1 MQRHSPTW
9 TLAMSVCASS
19 LSFIDGSVLNV
30 ALPAIRE
37 GLHASAA
44 EVQWVVN
51 GYTLPLAALILL
63 GGALGDHQGRRRWLV
78 IGTALFGTASLLC
91 ALSRSLELLL
101 VGRALQGIGAALLLP
116 NSLAL
121 LNSAYE
127 GEARGRAVGIWA
139 AAGAISAA
147 IAPLIGGWLV
157 DHAGWPSIFYINLPF
172 AAAAIAIAFARVP
185 EAKDK
190 EKLPLDVT
198 GAALAT
204 LGLGGLTYGLT
215 LWSAHRSFSL
225 VAGAAIAAGVVLLA
239 VFIIGERRARANAMI
254 PLRYFGDSCFTSL
267 NLMTFLLYGTFGSSL
282 LLLPYVLISAGGY
295 SPVEAGMAMIPL
307 SVLIGA
313 GSPIM
318 GKFASRIG
326 PRIPLTAG
334 PLIVAAG
341 FLLATRVASDQAY
354 WTHVFPAVTLIALG
368 MAILVAPLTS
378 TVLVSVDP
386 EHIGMV
392 SGFNSALSRAG
403 GLFGVSLLGAVLA
416 EEGRALL
423 APYAVAMVVGA
434 AVAALSGVVSFIGL
448 RHVRVGKRQAA
459 AAA

>member
-1 MQRHSPTW
+1 
-9 TLAMSVCASS
+9 MSVCASS

-30 ALPAIRE
+30 ALPAMRE
-37 GLHASAA
+37 SLGASAA
-44 EVQWVVN
+44 EIQWVVN
-51 GYTLPLAALILL
+51 GFTLPLAALILI
-63 GGALGDHQGRRRWLV
+63 GGALGDHQGRRLWLV
-78 IGTALFGTASLLC
+78 IGTILFGLASLLC

-101 VGRALQGIGAALLLP
+101 VGRALQGLGAALLLP

-127 GEARGRAVGIWA
+127 GDARGRAIGIWA

-157 DHAGWPSIFYINLPF
+157 DHVGWPSIFYINLPF
-172 AAAAIAIAFARVP
+172 ATAAVAVALTKVP

-190 EKLPLDVT
+190 EKTPLDLT
-198 GAALAT
+198 GAFLAT
-204 LGLGGLTYGLT
+204 VGLGGLTYGLT

-225 VAGAAIAAGVVLLA
+225 VAGAAIIIGLILLG
-239 VFIIGERRARANAMI
+239 VFIVTERRAGPKAMI
-254 PLRYFGDSCFTSL
+254 PLRYFRDSCFSSL

-295 SPVEAGMAMIPL
+295 SPVQAGLAMIPL

-318 GKFASRIG
+318 GKLASRIG

-334 PLIVAAG
+334 PLIVACG

-354 WTHVFPAVTLIALG
+354 WANVFPAVAVIALG

-378 TVLVSVDP
+378 TVLVSVDA
-386 EHIGMV
+386 EHTGMV

-403 GLFGVSLLGAVLA
+403 GLLGVSLLGAVLA
-416 EEGRALL
+416 EQGDAIL
-423 APYAVAMVVGA
+423 APYAVAMVIGA
-434 AVAALSGVVSFIGL
+434 AVAALSGAVSFIGL
-448 RHVRVGKRQAA
+448 RHVRASKRASA
-459 AAA
+459 

>member
-1 MQRHSPTW
+1 
-9 TLAMSVCASS
+9 MSVCASS

-30 ALPAIRE
+30 ALPAMRE
-37 GLHASAA
+37 SLGASAA
-44 EVQWVVN
+44 EIQWVVN
-51 GYTLPLAALILL
+51 GFTLPLAALILI
-63 GGALGDHQGRRRWLV
+63 GGALGDHQGRRLWLV
-78 IGTALFGTASLLC
+78 IGTILFGLASLLC

-101 VGRALQGIGAALLLP
+101 VGRALQGLGAALLLP

-127 GEARGRAVGIWA
+127 GDARGRAIGIWA

-157 DHAGWPSIFYINLPF
+157 DHVGWPSIFYINLPF
-172 AAAAIAIAFARVP
+172 AAAAVAVALTKVP

-190 EKLPLDVT
+190 EKTPLDLT
-198 GAALAT
+198 GAFLAT
-204 LGLGGLTYGLT
+204 VGLGGLTYGLT

-225 VAGAAIAAGVVLLA
+225 VAGAAIVIGLILLG
-239 VFIIGERRARANAMI
+239 VFIVTERRAGPKAMI
-254 PLRYFGDSCFTSL
+254 PLRYFRDSCFSSL

-295 SPVEAGMAMIPL
+295 SPVQAGLAMIPL

-318 GKFASRIG
+318 GKLASRIG

-334 PLIVAAG
+334 PLIVACG

-354 WTHVFPAVTLIALG
+354 WANVFPAVAVIALG

-378 TVLVSVDP
+378 TVLVSVDA
-386 EHIGMV
+386 EHTGMV

-403 GLFGVSLLGAVLA
+403 GLLGVSLLGAVLA
-416 EEGRALL
+416 EQGDAIL
-423 APYAVAMVVGA
+423 APYAVAMVIGA
-434 AVAALSGVVSFIGL
+434 AVAALSGAVSFIGL
-448 RHVRVGKRQAA
+448 RHVRASKRASA
-459 AAA
+459 